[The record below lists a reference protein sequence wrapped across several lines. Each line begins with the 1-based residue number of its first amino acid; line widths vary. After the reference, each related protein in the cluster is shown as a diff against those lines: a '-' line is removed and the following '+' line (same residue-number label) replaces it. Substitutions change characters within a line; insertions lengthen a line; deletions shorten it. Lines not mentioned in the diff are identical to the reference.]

1 MDRRDYNGSGLKVL
15 AAAAAVI
22 FVTSAVSGIMIL
34 RPSESRVVEVLQDNT
49 VLYRINLDTA
59 GDTKLTVSY
68 PGGSSNTIAVREGQI
83 WVESAECPD
92 RICVK
97 MGKLRSGSLPIVCLP
112 NHLTI
117 RFAE

>member
-1 MDRRDYNGSGLKVL
+1 MERGDHNSGRIKVL
-15 AAAAAVI
+15 TAAAAVV
-22 FVTSAVSGIMIL
+22 FVSAVIMSAVIL
-34 RPSESRVVEVLQDNT
+34 RPSGSRVAEVLQDDM
-49 VLYRINLDTA
+49 VLYTINLDTVEN
-59 GDTKLTVSY
+59 TSITVSY
-68 PGGSSNTIAVREGQI
+68 PGGSSNTIAIEDGQI

-97 MGKLRSGSLPIVCLP
+97 MGRLRSESLPIVCLP

>member
-1 MDRRDYNGSGLKVL
+1 MERGDYNSGRVKIL
-15 AAAAAVI
+15 AAAAAMVFVAAVI
-22 FVTSAVSGIMIL
+22 VSAVIL
-34 RPSESRVVEVLQDNT
+34 RPSESRVAEVLQDDM
-49 VLYRINLDTA
+49 VLYTIDLDTA
-59 GDTKLTVSY
+59 EDTSITISY
-68 PGGSSNTIAVREGQI
+68 PGGSSNTIVIEDGQI

-97 MGKLRSGSLPIVCLP
+97 MGKLRSESLPIVCLP